1 MELARVL
8 RELSKR
14 PRLLALGA
22 VIAAL
27 AAVFSVYHFDGG
39 KLKPKSLQYSSAS
52 SQVLVDS
59 NSSVLGNVSQPSEPL
74 AIRAQV
80 YANFMTSPAF
90 LDDVAQQVGLSG
102 SQLYAAGPNKT
113 TEPRVEREPTDLKRN
128 VEITGETKPYRLD
141 FESQQEL
148 PTITINTQAPTTAQA
163 VALANAAATGLQH
176 YVASVE
182 SAAGLPT
189 NSRVI
194 VRQLGPATGA
204 VVDGG
209 ISKTLMVIVFLAV
222 FMLWCVLV
230 LMAGRFREIWREGAA
245 TQDLAQADGGEQD
258 WGGPTVQGD
267 GAGGAPQGVPS
278 NGHVYD
284 PESAPLFDSPS
295 KRPQDHRPAAVA
307 ARGIR

>member
-1 MELARVL
+1 
-8 RELSKR
+8 
-14 PRLLALGA
+14 
-22 VIAAL
+22 
-27 AAVFSVYHFDGG
+27 
-39 KLKPKSLQYSSAS
+39 
-52 SQVLVDS
+52 VDS
-59 NSSVLGNVSQPSEPL
+59 NASVLGNVSQASEPL

-80 YANFMTSPAF
+80 YANFMTSPEF
-90 LDDVAQQVGLSG
+90 LSDVAQQVGLSG

-163 VALANAAATGLQH
+163 VALANASATGLQH

-189 NSRVI
+189 NSRIVI
-194 VRQLGPATGA
+194 RQLGPATGA

-222 FMLWCVLV
+222 FALWCVLV
-230 LMAGRFREIWREGAA
+230 LMAGRFREVWREGAA
-245 TQDLAQADGGEQD
+245 AQDLAQADGEESSVELGM
-258 WGGPTVQGD
+258 
-267 GAGGAPQGVPS
+267 GGAPQEVPS
-278 NGHVYD
+278 NGHARD
-284 PESAPLFDSPS
+284 PESTPLFDSPS

-307 ARGIR
+307 ARGVR